1 MRATGRL
8 VIKAAIGAVAL
19 GLLTLVAGPRLY
31 PFQAFYVRSGSM
43 SPAIPV
49 GALVVAT
56 RASAGDL
63 RPGDVIVFQRPDQPQ
78 MLVVHRIAAVE
89 ASAAGPIF
97 VTKGDANGSP
107 DRWQIPASGDGWQA
121 RYSISRVGFVVG
133 WLHAAL
139 SRRGWLGALAIVA
152 AVWALIV
159 IWRSEEP

>member
-1 MRATGRL
+1 MSAAGRL
-8 VIKAAIGAVAL
+8 AVKAAIGAVVL
-19 GLLTLVAGPRLY
+19 GLVTLLVGPRLY

-63 RPGDVIVFQRPDQPQ
+63 RPGDVIVFHRPDRPE
-78 MLVVHRIAAVE
+78 MMIVHRIAAIE
-89 ASAAGPIF
+89 DSGAGPVF

-107 DRWQIPASGDGWQA
+107 DGWQVPADGDGWQA
-121 RYSISRVGFVVG
+121 RYSISRAGFAVG
-133 WLHAAL
+133 WLHAAA
-139 SRRGWLGALAIVA
+139 SRRGWLGTLAIIA
-152 AVWALIV
+152 AISALTV